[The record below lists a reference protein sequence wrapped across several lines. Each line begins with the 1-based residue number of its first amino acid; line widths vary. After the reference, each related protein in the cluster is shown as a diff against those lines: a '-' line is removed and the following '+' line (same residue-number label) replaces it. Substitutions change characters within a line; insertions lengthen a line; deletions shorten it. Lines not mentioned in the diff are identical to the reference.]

1 MNKDSVEDSSSDAR
15 RSDGFA
21 PYAPEPFVRPDV
33 VAEYL
38 GIDPSTGVRFVRY
51 GLIPGHPL
59 RVSGRR
65 THWRFLLSEI
75 REAMLAKKPKS
86 STERTG
92 ARKELRVG
100 LTGARMKSAVSS
112 PRLKRSSRL
121 RFNQTQR
128 NTLQKENA

>member
-1 MNKDSVEDSSSDAR
+1 MNKDSVEDWLSNAW
-15 RSDGFA
+15 RSDSFA

-38 GIDPSTGVRFVRY
+38 GIDTSTVVRFVRN

-75 REAMLAKKPKS
+75 KEAILAKKPKS

-92 ARKELRVG
+92 ERKELHVGG
-100 LTGARMKSAVSS
+100 LTGARMKSAVPS
-112 PRLKRSSRL
+112 PRMKRSSRL
-121 RFNQTQR
+121 RFNQ
-128 NTLQKENA
+128 A